1 MTQLYPAP
9 LEPRTLSRQVW
20 NADTARAIPG
30 VGRALD
36 LIGGLASQMSLDVYA
51 GIQPMP
57 RPRLLEQ
64 PDLDLARSTFV
75 RLHMDDY
82 LLHGNACHL
91 VTARGSDGYPA
102 AVKWYAAHE
111 WHVNEDPRT
120 GRRRYW
126 LRSRELG
133 VDDVIHV
140 QNGADPL
147 NPARGVGV
155 VERYIRSLDRVGLQE
170 ERERQDLT
178 GGQVP
183 SVAVIAPAGDN
194 DEDEL
199 DAAAEKWE
207 AKFSGPGRRP
217 AILPNGTTVT
227 PLGWN
232 PSDGEAQAAR
242 KASLTD
248 VANMFNLDGYWIGA
262 PASSHTYRT
271 PGAMFLVLLRT
282 TLNPVLAPFED
293 TWSLRWLVRGKR
305 VTFARA
311 EVLEDDQHTTVNTLT
326 KATGGP
332 VMTTNE
338 ARTRLRLAPVDG
350 GDELRGSAEE
360 EAPDPEPDEP
370 TIDPPENPADDTED
384 TP

>member
-1 MTQLYPAP
+1 MK
-9 LEPRTLSRQVW
+9 
-20 NADTARAIPG
+20 IK
-30 VGRALD
+30 ALW
-36 LIGGLASQMSLDVYA
+36 G
-51 GIQPMP
+51 
-57 RPRLLEQ
+57 
-64 PDLDLARSTFV
+64 FV
-75 RLHMDDY
+75 
-82 LLHGNACHL
+82 GNAEKL
-91 VTARGSDGYPA
+91 KSDSA
-102 AVKWYAAHE
+102 TV
-111 WHVNEDPRT
+111 R
-120 GRRRYW
+120 
-126 LRSRELG
+126 
-133 VDDVIHV
+133 
-140 QNGADPL
+140 
-147 NPARGVGV
+147 
-155 VERYIRSLDRVGLQE
+155 
-170 ERERQDLT
+170 T

-350 GDELRGSAEE
+350 GDELRGEGPLHVVAHGVVRLRPEDRADLVDPLQHADQLVAVGRVVGVGAHPHRLGEE
-360 EAPDPEPDEP
+360 QAAAAAGRHAGGDVRCV
-370 TIDPPENPADDTED
+370 PADEGVFRLRRSLGLRPEERRRAGGAAGAAGNRLHLGHAAGED
-384 TP
+384 PRPGEVRGRHGLQQGLAGGPQQGSGSCRHEAAAA